1 VVEERCV
8 ERSVQDKRVDRCLS
22 GWVDI
27 YNRERARAPTPGNE
41 RYRMKK
47 NA

>member
-8 ERSVQDKRVDRCLS
+8 ERSIQDKRVDRFLS
-22 GWVDI
+22 RWIDI
-27 YNRERARAPTPGNE
+27 YIREGVGAPTPGNE

-47 NA
+47 SA